1 MHTWFCAHLGD
12 ALTAWEPLGR
22 IEDLF
27 RAACT
32 SAGNPDDMA
41 VFVRYE
47 SEGRLHCEVT
57 AYFSPAAA
65 AVAREVQASPCA
77 RPPVQ
82 GLSLALGNPTSW
94 GNLFPDRD
102 G

>member
-1 MHTWFCAHLGD
+1 VWFSSSLGD

-22 IEDLF
+22 IEALF
-27 RAACT
+27 QSSYA
-32 SAGNPDDMA
+32 SAGDPDEIA

-65 AVAREVQASPCA
+65 ELAREVEATPCA
-77 RPPVQ
+77 RPSAE
-82 GLSLALGNPTSW
+82 GLSLVLGNEASW
-94 GNLFPDRD
+94 TKLFPDRH